1 MLNFRCI
8 NKYIIISI
16 MVAMLWRHVVIKS
29 DNHPG
34 LMVYKL
40 ETSAGRIN
48 TFAWSFLMLMQN
60 LKVKCSVKSGRIVA
74 YKNTQTF
81 SHDN

>member
-1 MLNFRCI
+1 MLNLRCI

-16 MVAMLWRHVVIKS
+16 MVAMLWRLVVIES

-40 ETSAGRIN
+40 ENFGR
-48 TFAWSFLMLMQN
+48 SN
-60 LKVKCSVKSGRIVA
+60 LTLLPEA
-74 YKNTQTF
+74 F
-81 SHDN
+81 